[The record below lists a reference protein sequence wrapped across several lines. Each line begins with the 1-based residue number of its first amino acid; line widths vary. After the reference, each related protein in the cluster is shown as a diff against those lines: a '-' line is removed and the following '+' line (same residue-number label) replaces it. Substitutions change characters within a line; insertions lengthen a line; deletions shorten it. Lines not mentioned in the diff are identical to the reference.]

1 MRSRSGPS
9 HAMNRWEQPS
19 HAMNRW
25 EQPDPRRPWRV
36 LVVVAAVVCLSDACA
51 GIILM
56 KGHPVLGTAF
66 LFGVSVV
73 AAIVFAVSLEH
84 GGGASGGD

>member
-1 MRSRSGPS
+1 M
-9 HAMNRWEQPS
+9 HK
-19 HAMNRW
+19 W

-36 LVVVAAVVCLSDACA
+36 LLVVAAVVCLADACA
-51 GIILM
+51 GILLV

-73 AAIVFAVSLEH
+73 AAMIFAVSLEH
-84 GGGASGGD
+84 DGEASDGD